1 MKTQQAFTGRPM
13 WQVSLMASIQRSQK
27 RFKQNWARV
36 FMAVRPVLTTS
47 VLTDRP
53 NAAA

>member
-13 WQVSLMASIQRSQK
+13 WQVSLVALIQRSQK
-27 RFKQNWARV
+27 RIKQIWRV
-36 FMAVRPVLTTS
+36 FIAVRPVMTTS
-47 VLTDRP
+47 ALTGSP

>member
-27 RFKQNWARV
+27 RIKQNWLRL
-36 FMAVRPVLTTS
+36 FMAVRPMLVANA
-47 VLTDRP
+47 LTD
-53 NAAA
+53 

>member
-27 RFKQNWARV
+27 RIKQNWLRL
-36 FMAVRPVLTTS
+36 FMAARPMLATS
-47 VLTDRP
+47 ALTD
-53 NAAA
+53 

>member
-27 RFKQNWARV
+27 RIKQNWLRL
-36 FMAVRPVLTTS
+36 FMAMRPMLATS
-47 VLTDRP
+47 ALTD
-53 NAAA
+53 